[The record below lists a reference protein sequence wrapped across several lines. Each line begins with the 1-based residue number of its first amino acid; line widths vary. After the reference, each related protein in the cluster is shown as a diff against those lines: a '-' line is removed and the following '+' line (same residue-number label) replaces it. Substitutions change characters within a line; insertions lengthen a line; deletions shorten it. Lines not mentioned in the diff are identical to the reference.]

1 MAKDKAVN
9 NMLKFRILF
18 VLNKIDIL
26 LFIYKKTSNNSN
38 TSEISLVTEI
48 K

>member
-1 MAKDKAVN
+1 MAKDKAVK

-26 LFIYKKTSNNSN
+26 LFIYKNLQITTILLK
-38 TSEISLVTEI
+38 
-48 K
+48 